1 MTRSQPRRV
10 ATLVMG
16 VPILAVGL
24 CGPAS
29 ASGNPGTVWHSCSP
43 TSSANACEEAMRRAL
58 ASDITWQ
65 PAELRLTEE
74 QNAAQHLDL
83 GEPGASPG
91 DTLFF
96 DNTLLDESSAEVV
109 GRFVSRCVQMTDAMH
124 HCQGSLLFPD
134 GSIELSTT
142 TALGG
147 DIFAAVAGGTGRH
160 AGVTGQARITP
171 TGEAGVNS
179 IVVDLGTP

>member
-1 MTRSQPRRV
+1 
-10 ATLVMG
+10 MG

-142 TALGG
+142 TTWAVTSSQPSP
-147 DIFAAVAGGTGRH
+147 AAPVYMLASPDMPGSRQRVRP
-160 AGVTGQARITP
+160 A
-171 TGEAGVNS
+171 
-179 IVVDLGTP
+179 